1 MWLIRTDTAEREE
14 IPKADLP
21 LQKRLCTTHTSTYEL
36 RESSAAAAARLREP
50 VRDDLYRVTEL
61 STTFDRETSMIYA
74 MLEEKQDD
82 QALQR
87 ARVNRL
93 FRDRRY
99 NAHTPR
105 LMKGEAR
112 ASLDCRFQTIVGT
125 QQEEIKELRVA
136 HRKLQT
142 QFIQAL
148 TALKLCQT
156 QLTAALGRIQI
167 LKATKVPAHPEKMA
181 TKRTTRANPTTTTTT
196 TTTSV
201 TDAQLEARIKQGVA
215 KALVAC
221 DADRNTNGDD
231 SHVSGTGLTLR
242 DLVKRN
248 STEGL
253 NLCALSAT
261 ITMMVHVLRNAISAT
276 KLATLLVIVEVQQ
289 MKDCPKFKNNNRGTQ
304 CGNATTL
311 SEVYAVGRAGTN
323 PDSNVVTDLMPV
335 ELGSFDA
342 IIDMDWL
349 EKYQA
354 VIVCAEK
361 IVRIPWGNEIL
372 IVIGDGSDWGNKTR
386 LNIISCAK
394 TQKSPSDS
402 TSGILNRFDTWCC
415 TCSTGTFSIGPVR
428 DERVVGPTEG
438 AIRKRLY
445 KTQFRTLGS
454 TGLFCPEEG
463 WIILNVM
470 PFGLTNAS
478 AVFMDVMNLVCKPY
492 LDEFVI
498 VFIDDILIYSKNK
511 KKHEEHLKAILKL
524 LKKEELYAKFS
535 NANFG
540 FPSEIRY
547 HPRKANVVADA
558 LSRKDRIKPIRVR
571 ALVMTIGLELP
582 KQILNAHTEA
592 QKLENIKNEDVGGML
607 IRIKFLEITLEGFGE
622 GYAQGFAFE
631 RSSTFW
637 KTGEAKPQI
646 CWTFQEVHADKQLDV
661 SLDGLHFDDKL
672 HFVEEPIEIMDREVK
687 RLKRSRIPLVKV
699 RWNSRRGPEFT
710 WECEDQFRKKYLHL
724 FSKTAPSSSAA
735 S

>member
-1 MWLIRTDTAEREE
+1 MEGVN
-14 IPKADLP
+14 
-21 LQKRLCTTHTSTYEL
+21 Q
-36 RESSAAAAARLREP
+36 
-50 VRDDLYRVTEL
+50 RVTEL

-323 PDSNVVTDLMPV
+323 PDSNVVTDHYYDVELADMRIIGLNSILMGCPLNILNHPFNIDLMPV

-540 FPSEIRY
+540 FPR
-547 HPRKANVVADA
+547 
-558 LSRKDRIKPIRVR
+558 
-571 ALVMTIGLELP
+571 
-582 KQILNAHTEA
+582 
-592 QKLENIKNEDVGGML
+592 
-607 IRIKFLEITLEGFGE
+607 E